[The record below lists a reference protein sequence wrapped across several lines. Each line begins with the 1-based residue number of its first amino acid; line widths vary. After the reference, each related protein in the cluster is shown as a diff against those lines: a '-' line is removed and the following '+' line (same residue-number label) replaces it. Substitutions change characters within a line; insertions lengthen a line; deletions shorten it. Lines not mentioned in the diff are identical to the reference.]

1 MSEKRGDDSGIRER
15 SPGARTL
22 RLDELDRRIIAILQT
37 DGRRPFSR
45 IASEIDVSESVVRYR
60 VGRLEEHGLLQIVG
74 IADPIRIGFD
84 RMALLGIRV
93 QPGTLE
99 DVCAAVGALPETS
112 YVAETAGSFDL
123 FVEVVCRD
131 TAHFADLLKQRIHTI
146 PGVAAVE
153 SFLVL
158 GIHKLA
164 YGWGVPHVET
174 AEEVASA
181 IPSPSPSPSP
191 TPT

>member
-1 MSEKRGDDSGIRER
+1 MSEKRRDDSGIRDIA
-15 SPGARTL
+15 GAARPL
-22 RLDELDRRIIAILQT
+22 RLDDLDRRIIAVLQT

-45 IASEIDVSESVVRYR
+45 IAADLDVSESVVRYR

-74 IADPIRIGFD
+74 IADPLRIGFD
-84 RMALLGIRV
+84 RMALLGVRV
-93 QPGTLE
+93 QPGKLP
-99 DVCAAVGALPETS
+99 DVCAAVSALPETS

-131 TAHFADLLKQRIHTI
+131 TSHFAELLKGRLHRIDGIT
-146 PGVAAVE
+146 AVD

-164 YGWGVPHVET
+164 YGWGVPGVEIAGGAT
-174 AEEVASA
+174 TTDAVAA
-181 IPSPSPSPSP
+181 AGRGAV
-191 TPT
+191 

>member
-1 MSEKRGDDSGIRER
+1 MRIDD
-15 SPGARTL
+15 
-22 RLDELDRRIIAILQT
+22 LDRRIIAVLQT

-45 IASEIDVSESVVRYR
+45 IAAELEVSESVVRYR

-93 QPGTLE
+93 RPGTLE

-131 TAHFADLLKQRIHTI
+131 TAHFADLLKRRLHTI
-146 PGVAAVE
+146 PGVVAVE

-164 YGWGVPHVET
+164 YGWGVPGVET
-174 AEEVASA
+174 AVAGTGT
-181 IPSPSPSPSP
+181 IPSP
-191 TPT
+191 TP

>member
-1 MSEKRGDDSGIRER
+1 
-15 SPGARTL
+15 
-22 RLDELDRRIIAILQT
+22 
-37 DGRRPFSR
+37 
-45 IASEIDVSESVVRYR
+45 VRYR

-74 IADPIRIGFD
+74 IADPLRIGFD

-93 QPGTLE
+93 QPGRLPA
-99 DVCAAVGALPETS
+99 VCDAVGALPETS

-131 TAHFADLLKQRIHTI
+131 TSHFAELLKERVHRIEGI
-146 PGVAAVE
+146 ASVD

-164 YGWGVPHVET
+164 YGWGVPEVET
-174 AEEVASA
+174 VDEAR
-181 IPSPSPSPSP
+181 SP
-191 TPT
+191 TTTTRS

>member
-1 MSEKRGDDSGIRER
+1 MSEKRRDDSGIRDTA
-15 SPGARTL
+15 PVARPL
-22 RLDELDRRIIAILQT
+22 RLDDLDRRIIAVLQT

-45 IASEIDVSESVVRYR
+45 IAGELDVSESVVRYR

-74 IADPIRIGFD
+74 IADPLRIGFD
-84 RMALLGIRV
+84 RMALLGVRV
-93 QPGTLE
+93 QPGKLP
-99 DVCAAVGALPETS
+99 DVCAAVSALPETS

-131 TAHFADLLKQRIHTI
+131 TSHFAELLKERLHRIDGIT
-146 PGVAAVE
+146 AVD

-164 YGWGVPHVET
+164 YGWGVPGVEIADGAPAPTTDVT
-174 AEEVASA
+174 AALGAV
-181 IPSPSPSPSP
+181 
-191 TPT
+191 

>member
-1 MSEKRGDDSGIRER
+1 MSEKRRDDSGIRDLA
-15 SPGARTL
+15 GAARPL
-22 RLDELDRRIIAILQT
+22 RLDDLDRRIIAVLQT

-45 IASEIDVSESVVRYR
+45 IAADLDVSESVVRYR

-74 IADPIRIGFD
+74 IADPLRIGFD
-84 RMALLGIRV
+84 RMALLGVRV
-93 QPGTLE
+93 QPGKLP
-99 DVCAAVGALPETS
+99 DVCAAVSALPETS

-131 TAHFADLLKQRIHTI
+131 TSHFAELLKGRLHQIDGIT
-146 PGVAAVE
+146 AVD

-164 YGWGVPHVET
+164 YGWGVPGVEI
-174 AEEVASA
+174 AEGAATTDDVAA
-181 IPSPSPSPSP
+181 AGLGAA
-191 TPT
+191 